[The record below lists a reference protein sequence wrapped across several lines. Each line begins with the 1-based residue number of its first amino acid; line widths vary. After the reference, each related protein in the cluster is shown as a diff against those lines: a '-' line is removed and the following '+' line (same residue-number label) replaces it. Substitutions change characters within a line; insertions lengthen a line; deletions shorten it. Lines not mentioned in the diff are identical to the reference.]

1 LLLSNTLLC
10 SLVNWIQH
18 HQRNVVVAAA
28 DDKDDYVVGCGVKV
42 DLLKH
47 DKLQNYVSFLSITAM
62 NRTAGFYVG
71 PTWWE

>member
-1 LLLSNTLLC
+1 L
-10 SLVNWIQH
+10 LVNWIQR
-18 HQRNVVVAAA
+18 HQRNAVVVAAA
-28 DDKDDYVVGCGVKV
+28 DGKDYYVLGCGVKA

-47 DKLQNYVSFLSITAM
+47 DKLQNSVSFLSITAV